1 VIGLGTILNVSTIVI
16 GSSIGILLGNK
27 LPERINAVITDALA
41 LVVLV
46 LGGLNVMALGDRPFI
61 SAVGSS
67 ATLLIVLGA
76 LLIGGAMGSLIGV
89 EQKLEV
95 FGGWLQGK
103 FGGNSNDAGRARFIQ
118 GFMTSSLIFSI
129 GPMAILGG
137 ISDGLGRGI
146 DQLALKSTL
155 DGFASMAFA
164 ASLGW
169 GVAASAIPVAIW
181 QGLVTLGAFSLGTLM
196 PDAAISSMTATG
208 GVLLLGVGMRVLGIK
223 QISVADLLPALLVA
237 PLLTTLVAQFV

>member
-1 VIGLGTILNVSTIVI
+1 MIGLGTILNVSTIVI

-76 LLIGGAMGSLIGV
+76 LLIGGALGSLIGV

-118 GFMTSSLIFSI
+118 GFMTSSLIYSI

>member
-76 LLIGGAMGSLIGV
+76 LLIGGALGSLIGV

>member
-1 VIGLGTILNVSTIVI
+1 MIGLGTILNVSTIVI

-76 LLIGGAMGSLIGV
+76 LLIGGALGSLIGV